1 MAQGIIV
8 NSWGGTP
15 IEAWISAD
23 SLQHR
28 QPLLVEKTR
37 LYDNPDFIQAQQR
50 ANQLADQRWYALLDQ
65 RDPGVQ
71 QQFAKPDYDDSHWPV
86 IDQEQWL
93 WRGIGTTWYQYP
105 PRCYDIPEGV
115 LFEGDNVIT
124 IRFINKYGAAHF
136 IPEKP
141 YLIAFGDDRF
151 SQSPMP
157 ADILPLSRQW
167 RQHAGAEMPA
177 CPSGDVGL
185 QNMPTTLYN
194 AVLHPLAPFA
204 LSGVVWYQGESNT
217 GNSSPLTP
225 QPNPVNSNWALLRE
239 AQRTVA
245 RDDARAE
252 LACIIDLGETV
263 DIHPLRKKEVAERV
277 GLCIDRLVYGKKVL
291 LSPQPVSTTV
301 QGSDV
306 IITFD
311 QPLQPGTIG
320 ELEVADATGRYQ
332 NADARIDGNKISLK
346 SPVSAPVSIR
356 YAWKD
361 CPRALLR
368 SASGLPVVPFEQK
381 VIAQ

>member
-1 MAQGIIV
+1 M
-8 NSWGGTP
+8 
-15 IEAWISAD
+15 
-23 SLQHR
+23 
-28 QPLLVEKTR
+28 
-37 LYDNPDFIQAQQR
+37 
-50 ANQLADQRWYALLDQ
+50 
-65 RDPGVQ
+65 
-71 QQFAKPDYDDSHWPV
+71 
-86 IDQEQWL
+86 
-93 WRGIGTTWYQYP
+93 
-105 PRCYDIPEGV
+105 
-115 LFEGDNVIT
+115 
-124 IRFINKYGAAHF
+124 
-136 IPEKP
+136 
-141 YLIAFGDDRF
+141 
-151 SQSPMP
+151 
-157 ADILPLSRQW
+157 
-167 RQHAGAEMPA
+167 
-177 CPSGDVGL
+177 
-185 QNMPTTLYN
+185 
-194 AVLHPLAPFA
+194 
-204 LSGVVWYQGESNT
+204 
-217 GNSSPLTP
+217 
-225 QPNPVNSNWALLRE
+225 NSNWALLRE

-311 QPLQPGTIG
+311 QPLQTSVIG

-332 NADARIDGNKISLK
+332 NADARIDGNIISLK
-346 SPVSAPVSIR
+346 SPVSAPVSLR